1 MKIKA
6 LHEEKG
12 RLIGELNALQTA
24 INAEQRSM
32 SETEKTRFNEI
43 DARLDSINLEVSD
56 LEKLQKRA
64 AEKIASAPVYG
75 AASSSEKNERNE
87 MAAKYSFKRAVEM
100 AATGRREGV
109 EFEMHQEA
117 AAEFQRAG
125 VSVAAHSVLLPSDV
139 FKRDMTA
146 TGGSPA
152 GTEGG
157 YNIQTNVGGIIDV
170 LLPSTVLANLGVT
183 RFDNLTGNLDLPQAS
198 TQPSAGWNTENG
210 TATEKSPAFGKVSFS
225 PKRLAAFIQVS
236 NQLLRQSSNSIDAY
250 VRQYL
255 VNAMAQELEKA
266 AIKGGGSN
274 EPTGIIGNA
283 NVNVIYAGGAASNA
297 TNANGAAVV
306 WADVINAMKA
316 VENSNAMGQAY
327 LTNPLVKAA
336 LQTTA
341 RQSSGVE
348 GNFIL
353 QSGAG
358 ELNGYP
364 LAVTTN
370 VPSNLSKGSASDLS
384 AMIFGDFSKLAIAS
398 WGGMELTVDPFSG
411 ATAGLTNM
419 VLNSYMD
426 VNLLQPKA
434 FAVCKDIDA

>member
-12 RLIGELNALQTA
+12 RLIGELNALQSS

-32 SETEKTRFNEI
+32 TDTEKTRFNEI
-43 DARLDSINLEVSD
+43 DSRLDEISSEVET

-64 AEKIASAPVYG
+64 AEKIASAPIYG
-75 AASSSEKNERNE
+75 AASSSEKNERAE
-87 MAAKYSFKRAVEM
+87 MAKKYSFKRAVEM
-100 AATGRREGV
+100 AANGRREGI

-146 TGGSPA
+146 TGGSA
-152 GTEGG
+152 GSEGG
-157 YNIQTNVGGIIDV
+157 VNIQTNVGGIIDV
-170 LLPSTVLANLGVT
+170 LLPATVLANLGVT
-183 RFDNLTGNLDLPQAS
+183 RFDNLTGNLDLPKAS
-198 TQPSAGWNTENG
+198 TQPAAGWNTENG

-225 PKRLAAFIQVS
+225 PKRLAAYIQVS

-274 EPTGIIGNA
+274 EPTGIIGNSD
-283 NVNVIYAGGAASNA
+283 VNVIYAGGAASNS
-297 TNANGAAVV
+297 TNANGAAIV
-306 WADVINAMKA
+306 WADVVNAMKA

-336 LQTTA
+336 LQTTP

-348 GNFIL
+348 GNFIM

-364 LAVTTN
+364 MAVTTN
-370 VPSNLSKGSASDLS
+370 VPSTLSKGSASDLS

-398 WGGMELTVDPFSG
+398 WGGMELTVDPYSG

>member
-32 SETEKTRFNEI
+32 TETEKTRFNEI

-64 AEKIASAPVYG
+64 AEKIATAPVYG
-75 AASSSEKNERNE
+75 AASSSDKNERNE
-87 MAAKYSFKRAVEM
+87 IASKYSFKRAVEM
-100 AATGRREGV
+100 AATGRREGI

-152 GTEGG
+152 GTDGG

-170 LLPSTVLANLGVT
+170 LLPRTVLANLGIT

-255 VNAMAQELEKA
+255 INAMAQELEKA

-283 NVNVIYAGGAASNA
+283 NVNVIYAGGAASNS

-306 WADVINAMKA
+306 WADVVNAMKA

-341 RQSSGVE
+341 RQASGVE

-370 VPSNLSKGSASDLS
+370 VPSTLSKGSASDLS
-384 AMIFGDFSKLAIAS
+384 ALIFGDFSQLCVAS

>member
-12 RLIGELNALQTA
+12 RLIEELNTLQTS

-32 SETEKTRFNEI
+32 TDTEKTRFNEI
-43 DARLDSINLEVSD
+43 DARLDSIGSEVEV

-64 AEKIASAPVYG
+64 AEKIATAPVYG

-100 AATGRREGV
+100 AATGRRDGV

-146 TGGSPA
+146 TGGSS
-152 GTEGG
+152 GSEGG
-157 YNIQTNVGGIIDV
+157 VNIQTNVGGIIDV
-170 LLPSTVLANLGVT
+170 LLPRTVLANLGIT

-210 TATEKSPAFGKVSFS
+210 TAAEKSPAFGKVSFS

-255 VNAMAQELEKA
+255 VNAMAQ
-266 AIKGGGSN
+266 
-274 EPTGIIGNA
+274 
-283 NVNVIYAGGAASNA
+283 
-297 TNANGAAVV
+297 
-306 WADVINAMKA
+306 
-316 VENSNAMGQAY
+316 
-327 LTNPLVKAA
+327 
-336 LQTTA
+336 
-341 RQSSGVE
+341 
-348 GNFIL
+348 
-353 QSGAG
+353 
-358 ELNGYP
+358 
-364 LAVTTN
+364 
-370 VPSNLSKGSASDLS
+370 
-384 AMIFGDFSKLAIAS
+384 
-398 WGGMELTVDPFSG
+398 
-411 ATAGLTNM
+411 
-419 VLNSYMD
+419 
-426 VNLLQPKA
+426 
-434 FAVCKDIDA
+434 

>member
-12 RLIGELNALQTA
+12 RLIEELNTLQTS

-32 SETEKTRFNEI
+32 TDTEKTRFNEI
-43 DARLDSINLEVSD
+43 DARLDSIGSEVEV

-75 AASSSEKNERNE
+75 AASTSDKNERNE
-87 MAAKYSFKRAVEM
+87 MANKYSFKRAVEM
-100 AATGRREGV
+100 AATGRREGI

-152 GTEGG
+152 GVEGG

-170 LLPSTVLANLGVT
+170 LLPATVLNGLGVT

-198 TQPSAGWNTENG
+198 TQPAAGWNTENG

-250 VRQYL
+250 VRQAEHKRRPKVDVHHFSL
-255 VNAMAQELEKA
+255 LEKMQEA
-266 AIKGGGSN
+266 NLAPDAFDAKAGDQRGTGEGNWAIHNYEDRSGAEVIAHEELFLGHFKFHARNLRKEEVPSAEEVLGHFKERVIGLTEAEAKDEAKRCMSCGMCFECDN
-274 EPTGIIGNA
+274 CVIFCPQTAVYRVDKKERTTGRYVATDYAKCIGCHICADVCPTGYI
-283 NVNVIYAGGAASNA
+283 
-297 TNANGAAVV
+297 
-306 WADVINAMKA
+306 K
-316 VENSNAMGQAY
+316 MG
-327 LTNPLVKAA
+327 L
-336 LQTTA
+336 
-341 RQSSGVE
+341 
-348 GNFIL
+348 
-353 QSGAG
+353 G
-358 ELNGYP
+358 E
-364 LAVTTN
+364 
-370 VPSNLSKGSASDLS
+370 
-384 AMIFGDFSKLAIAS
+384 
-398 WGGMELTVDPFSG
+398 
-411 ATAGLTNM
+411 
-419 VLNSYMD
+419 
-426 VNLLQPKA
+426 
-434 FAVCKDIDA
+434 

>member
-12 RLIGELNALQTA
+12 RLIEELNALQNS
-24 INAEQRSM
+24 INTEARSM
-32 SETEKTRFNEI
+32 TETEKTRFNEI
-43 DARLDSINLEVSD
+43 DARLDSIGGEIET

-64 AEKIASAPVYG
+64 AEKVASAPVYG
-75 AASSSEKNERNE
+75 SASTSDKTERQKLVNE
-87 MAAKYSFKRAVEM
+87 YSFKRAIEQ
-100 AATGRREGV
+100 ATTGRREGV
-109 EFEMHQEA
+109 EFEMHKEA
-117 AAEFQRAG
+117 ANEFQRAG
-125 VSVAAHSVLLPSDV
+125 VSVSAHSVLIPSDA

-146 TGGSPA
+146 TGG
-152 GTEGG
+152 TNLDQGG
-157 YNIQTNVGGIIDV
+157 VNIQTNVGGIIDV
-170 LLPSTVLANLGVT
+170 LLPNTVLGGLGVT
-183 RFDNLTGNLDLPQAS
+183 RFDNLTGNLDLPKAN
-198 TQPSAGWNTENG
+198 TQPAAGWNTENG
-210 TATEKSPAFGKVSFS
+210 TATEKSPTFGKVSFS

-250 VRQYL
+250 VRNYL
-255 VNAMAQELEKA
+255 AQAMAQELEKA
-266 AIKGGGSN
+266 AILGGGTN

-283 NVNVIYAGGAASNA
+283 DVNVIFAGGAATNLI
-297 TNANGAAVV
+297 NANGAAIV
-306 WADVINAMKA
+306 WADVVNAMKA

-370 VPSNLSKGSASDLS
+370 VPSTLTKGSASDLS

-419 VLNSYMD
+419 VLNAYMD

>member
-32 SETEKTRFNEI
+32 TETEKTRFNEI
-43 DARLDSINLEVSD
+43 DARLDSIGSEVET

-75 AASSSEKNERNE
+75 AASSSEKTERNE

-100 AATGRREGV
+100 AATGRRDGV

-125 VSVAAHSVLLPSDV
+125 VSVAAHSVLLPSDI

-146 TGGSPA
+146 TGGSS
-152 GTEGG
+152 GSEGG
-157 YNIQTNVGGIIDV
+157 VNIQTNVGGIIDV

-255 VNAMAQELEKA
+255 INAMAQELEKA

-283 NVNVIYAGGAASNA
+283 NVNVIYAGGAASNS
-297 TNANGAAVV
+297 TNANGAAIV
-306 WADVINAMKA
+306 WADVVNAMKA

-336 LQTTA
+336 LQTTP

-348 GNFIL
+348 GNFIM

-364 LAVTTN
+364 MAVTTN
-370 VPSNLSKGSASDLS
+370 VPSTLSKGSASDLS
-384 AMIFGDFSKLAIAS
+384 ALIFGDFSKLAIAS

>member
-12 RLIGELNALQTA
+12 RLIEELNTLQTS

-32 SETEKTRFNEI
+32 TDTEKTRFNEI
-43 DARLDSINLEVSD
+43 DARLDSIGGEVEV

-75 AASSSEKNERNE
+75 AASTSDKNERNE
-87 MAAKYSFKRAVEM
+87 MANKYSFKRAVEM
-100 AATGRREGV
+100 AATGRREGI

-146 TGGSPA
+146 TGGSS
-152 GTEGG
+152 GSEGG
-157 YNIQTNVGGIIDV
+157 VNIQTNVGGIIDV
-170 LLPSTVLANLGVT
+170 LLPRTVLANLGIT

-210 TATEKSPAFGKVSFS
+210 TAAEKSPAFGKVSFS

-283 NVNVIYAGGAASNA
+283 NVNVIYAGGAASNS
-297 TNANGAAVV
+297 TNANGAAIV
-306 WADVINAMKA
+306 WADVVNAMKA
-316 VENSNAMGQAY
+316 VESNNAMGQAY

-336 LQTTA
+336 LQTTP

-348 GNFIL
+348 GNFIM

-364 LAVTTN
+364 MAVTTN
-370 VPSNLSKGSASDLS
+370 VPSTLSKGSASDLS
-384 AMIFGDFSKLAIAS
+384 ALIFGDFSQLCVAS

-426 VNLLQPKA
+426 VNILQPKA

>member
-12 RLIGELNALQTA
+12 RLIEELNTLQTS

-32 SETEKTRFNEI
+32 TDTEKTRFNEI
-43 DARLDSINLEVSD
+43 DARLDSIGSEVEV

-75 AASSSEKNERNE
+75 AASTSDKNERND
-87 MAAKYSFKRAVEM
+87 MANKYSFKRAVEM
-100 AATGRREGV
+100 AATGRREGI

-146 TGGSPA
+146 TGGTS
-152 GTEGG
+152 GSEGG
-157 YNIQTNVGGIIDV
+157 VNIQTNVGGIIDV
-170 LLPSTVLANLGVT
+170 LLPATVLNGLGVT

-255 VNAMAQELEKA
+255 INAMAQELEKA
-266 AIKGGGSN
+266 AIKGGGTN
-274 EPTGIIGNA
+274 EPTGIIGNS
-283 NVNVIYAGGAASNA
+283 NVNVIFAGGAASNS

-306 WADVINAMKA
+306 WADVVNAMKA

-341 RQSSGVE
+341 RQASGVE

-370 VPSNLSKGSASDLS
+370 VPSNLSKGTSSTLS
-384 AMIFGDFSKLAIAS
+384 GMIFGDFSKLAIAS

-434 FAVCKDIDA
+434 FAVCKDIVA

>member
-12 RLIGELNALQTA
+12 RLIEELNTLQTS

-32 SETEKTRFNEI
+32 TDTEKTRFNEI
-43 DARLDSINLEVSD
+43 DARLDSIGSEVEV

-75 AASSSEKNERNE
+75 AASTSDKNERNE
-87 MAAKYSFKRAVEM
+87 MANKYSFKRAVEM
-100 AATGRREGV
+100 AATGRREGI

-146 TGGSPA
+146 TGGTS
-152 GTEGG
+152 GSEGG
-157 YNIQTNVGGIIDV
+157 VNIQTNVGGIIDV
-170 LLPSTVLANLGVT
+170 LLPATVLNGLGVT

-255 VNAMAQELEKA
+255 INAMAIELEKA
-266 AIKGGGSN
+266 AIKGGGTN
-274 EPTGIIGNA
+274 EPTGIIGNS
-283 NVNVIYAGGAASNA
+283 NVNVIFAGGASSNS

-306 WADVINAMKA
+306 WADVVNAMKA
-316 VENSNAMGQAY
+316 VENNNAMGQAY

-341 RQSSGVE
+341 RQASGVE

-370 VPSNLSKGSASDLS
+370 VPSNLSKGTSSTLS
-384 AMIFGDFSKLAIAS
+384 GMIFGDFSKLAIAS

-434 FAVCKDIDA
+434 FAVCKDIVA

>member
-12 RLIGELNALQTA
+12 RLIEELNALQTS
-24 INAEQRSM
+24 INTEARSM
-32 SETEKTRFNEI
+32 TDTEKTRFNEI
-43 DARLDSINLEVSD
+43 DSRLDSIGSEIET

-64 AEKIASAPVYG
+64 AEKVASAPVYG
-75 AASSSEKNERNE
+75 SASSSDKNERQKMVAE
-87 MAAKYSFKRAVEM
+87 YSFKRAIEQ
-100 AATGRREGV
+100 ATTGRREGV
-109 EFEMHQEA
+109 ELEMHKEA
-117 AAEFQRAG
+117 SNEFQRAG
-125 VSVAAHSVLLPSDV
+125 VSVSAHSLLIPSDA
-139 FKRDMTA
+139 FKRDMSA
-146 TGGSPA
+146 TGGTNGS
-152 GTEGG
+152 EGG
-157 YNIQTNVGGIIDV
+157 VNVQTNVGGIIDV
-170 LLPSTVLANLGVT
+170 LLPNTVLDGLGVT
-183 RFDNLTGNLDLPQAS
+183 RFDNLTGNLDLPKAS
-198 TQPSAGWNTENG
+198 TQPAAGWNTENG
-210 TATEKSPAFGKVSFS
+210 TGTEKSPAFGKVSFS

-250 VRQYL
+250 VRNYL
-255 VNAMAQELEKA
+255 AQAMAQELEKA
-266 AIKGGGSN
+266 AILGGGTN

-283 NVNVIYAGGAASNA
+283 DVNVIFAGGAATNSV
-297 TNANGAAVV
+297 NANGAAVV
-306 WADVINAMKA
+306 WADVVNAMKA
-316 VENSNAMGQAY
+316 VESNNAMGQAY

-341 RQSSGVE
+341 RQASGVE

-364 LAVTTN
+364 MAVTTN
-370 VPSNLSKGSASDLS
+370 VPSTLSKGSASDLS

-419 VLNSYMD
+419 VLNAYMD

>member
-12 RLIGELNALQTA
+12 RLIEELNTLQTS

-32 SETEKTRFNEI
+32 TDTEKTRFNEI
-43 DARLDSINLEVSD
+43 DARLDSIGSEVEV

-75 AASSSEKNERNE
+75 AASTSDKNERNE
-87 MAAKYSFKRAVEM
+87 MANKYSFKRAVEM
-100 AATGRREGV
+100 AATGRREGI

-146 TGGSPA
+146 TGGSS
-152 GTEGG
+152 GSEGG
-157 YNIQTNVGGIIDV
+157 VNIQTNVGGIIDV
-170 LLPSTVLANLGVT
+170 LLPATVLNGLGVT

-198 TQPSAGWNTENG
+198 TQPAAGWNTENG

-236 NQLLRQSSNSIDAY
+236 NQLLRQSSNSIDLY

-255 VNAMAQELEKA
+255 INAMAQELEKA
-266 AIKGGGSN
+266 AIKGGGTN
-274 EPTGIIGNA
+274 EPTGIIGNS
-283 NVNVIYAGGAASNA
+283 NVNVIFAGGASSNS

-306 WADVINAMKA
+306 WADVVNAMKA
-316 VENSNAMGQAY
+316 VENNNAMGQAY

-341 RQSSGVE
+341 RQASGVE

-370 VPSNLSKGSASDLS
+370 VPSNLSKGSSSTLS
-384 AMIFGDFSKLAIAS
+384 GMIFGDFSKLAIAS

-434 FAVCKDIDA
+434 FAVCKDIVA

>member
-1 MKIKA
+1 
-6 LHEEKG
+6 
-12 RLIGELNALQTA
+12 
-24 INAEQRSM
+24 
-32 SETEKTRFNEI
+32 
-43 DARLDSINLEVSD
+43 
-56 LEKLQKRA
+56 
-64 AEKIASAPVYG
+64 
-75 AASSSEKNERNE
+75 
-87 MAAKYSFKRAVEM
+87 MANKYSFKRAVEM
-100 AATGRREGV
+100 AATGRREGI

-152 GTEGG
+152 GVEGG

-170 LLPSTVLANLGVT
+170 LLPATVLNGLGVT

-198 TQPSAGWNTENG
+198 TQPAAGWNTENG

-255 VNAMAQELEKA
+255 INAMAQELEKA
-266 AIKGGGSN
+266 AIKGGGTN
-274 EPTGIIGNA
+274 EPTGIIGNS
-283 NVNVIYAGGAASNA
+283 NVNVIFAGGASSNS

-306 WADVINAMKA
+306 WADVVNAMKA

-341 RQSSGVE
+341 RQASGVE

-384 AMIFGDFSKLAIAS
+384 GMIFGDFSKLAIAS

-434 FAVCKDIDA
+434 FAVCKDIEA

>member
-6 LHEEKG
+6 LNEEKG
-12 RLIGELNALQTA
+12 RLISELNGLQA
-24 INAEQRSM
+24 SINAEQRSM
-32 SETEKTRFNEI
+32 SDTEKTRFSEI
-43 DARLDSINLEVSD
+43 DARLDEIASEVEV

-64 AEKIASAPVYG
+64 AEKVASAPVYG
-75 AASSSEKNERNE
+75 AASTSDKTERE
-87 MAAKYSFKRAVEM
+87 ELVSKYSFKRAIEQ
-100 AATGRREGV
+100 ATTGRRDGV
-109 EFEMHQEA
+109 EYEMHKEA
-117 AAEFQRAG
+117 ANEFQRAG
-125 VSVAAHSVLLPSDV
+125 VSVSAHSVLIPSDA

-146 TGGSPA
+146 TGGTA
-152 GTEGG
+152 GSEGG
-157 YNIQTNVGGIIDV
+157 VNIATEVGGIIDV
-170 LLPSTVLANLGVT
+170 LLPNTVLAGLGVT
-183 RFDNLTGNLDLPQAS
+183 RFDNLTGNLDLPKAS
-198 TQPSAGWNTENG
+198 TQPAAGWNTENG

-225 PKRLAAFIQVS
+225 PKRLAAYIQVS

-250 VRQYL
+250 VRNYL
-255 VNAMAQELEKA
+255 ANAMAQELEKA
-266 AIKGGGSN
+266 AIKGGGTN

-283 NVNVIYAGGAASNA
+283 DVNVVAIGTNGGAI
-297 TNANGAAVV
+297 TWQTVV
-306 WADVINAMKA
+306 DLMKT

-341 RQSSGVE
+341 RQASGVE

-364 LAVTTN
+364 MAVTTN
-370 VPSNLSKGSASDLS
+370 VPSNLSKGTGTDLS
-384 AMIFGDFSKLAIAS
+384 AMVFGDFSKLAIAS

-419 VLNSYMD
+419 VLNAYMD
-426 VNLLQPKA
+426 VNLLQPEA
-434 FAVCKDIDA
+434 LSVCKDIDA

>member
-32 SETEKTRFNEI
+32 TETEKTRFNEI
-43 DARLDSINLEVSD
+43 DARLDSIGSEVET

-64 AEKIASAPVYG
+64 AEKIATAPVYG

-100 AATGRREGV
+100 AATGRRDGV

-146 TGGSPA
+146 TGGSS
-152 GTEGG
+152 GSEGG
-157 YNIQTNVGGIIDV
+157 VNIQTNVGGIIDV
-170 LLPSTVLANLGVT
+170 LLPRTVLADLGVT

-255 VNAMAQELEKA
+255 INAMAQELEKA

-283 NVNVIYAGGAASNA
+283 NVNVIYAGGAASNS
-297 TNANGAAVV
+297 TNANGAAIV
-306 WADVINAMKA
+306 WADVVNAMKA
-316 VENSNAMGQAY
+316 VESNNAMGQAY

-336 LQTTA
+336 LQTTP

-348 GNFIL
+348 GNFIM

-364 LAVTTN
+364 MAVTTN
-370 VPSNLSKGSASDLS
+370 VPSTLSKGSASDLS
-384 AMIFGDFSKLAIAS
+384 ALIFGDFSQLCVAS

>member
-12 RLIGELNALQTA
+12 RLIEELNTLQTS

-32 SETEKTRFNEI
+32 TDTEKTRFNEI
-43 DARLDSINLEVSD
+43 DARLDSIGSEVEV

-75 AASSSEKNERNE
+75 AGSTSDKNERNE
-87 MAAKYSFKRAVEM
+87 MANKYSFKRAVEM
-100 AATGRREGV
+100 AATGRREGI

-146 TGGSPA
+146 TGGTS
-152 GTEGG
+152 GSEGG
-157 YNIQTNVGGIIDV
+157 VNIQTNVGGIIDV
-170 LLPSTVLANLGVT
+170 LLPATVLNGLGVT

-255 VNAMAQELEKA
+255 INAMAQELEKA
-266 AIKGGGSN
+266 AIKGGGTN
-274 EPTGIIGNA
+274 EPTGIIGNS
-283 NVNVIYAGGAASNA
+283 NVNVIFAGGASSNS

-306 WADVINAMKA
+306 WADVVNAMKA

-341 RQSSGVE
+341 RQASGVE

-370 VPSNLSKGSASDLS
+370 VPSNLSKGSSSTLS
-384 AMIFGDFSKLAIAS
+384 GMIFGDFSKLAIAS

-434 FAVCKDIDA
+434 FAVCKDIVA

>member
-32 SETEKTRFNEI
+32 TETEKTRFNEI
-43 DARLDSINLEVSD
+43 DARLDSIGSEVET

-100 AATGRREGV
+100 AATGRRDGV

-146 TGGSPA
+146 TGGSS
-152 GTEGG
+152 GSEGG
-157 YNIQTNVGGIIDV
+157 VNIQTNVGGIIDV
-170 LLPSTVLANLGVT
+170 LLPRTVLANLGIT

-236 NQLLRQSSNSIDAY
+236 NQLLRQSSNSIDTY

-283 NVNVIYAGGAASNA
+283 NVNVIYAGGAASNS
-297 TNANGAAVV
+297 TNANGAAIV
-306 WADVINAMKA
+306 WADVVNAMKA
-316 VENSNAMGQAY
+316 VESNNAMGQAY

-336 LQTTA
+336 LQTTP

-348 GNFIL
+348 GNFIM

-364 LAVTTN
+364 MAVTTN
-370 VPSNLSKGSASDLS
+370 VPSTLSKGSASDLS
-384 AMIFGDFSKLAIAS
+384 ALIFGDFSQLCVAS

>member
-32 SETEKTRFNEI
+32 TETEKTRFNEI
-43 DARLDSINLEVSD
+43 DARLDSIGSEVET

-64 AEKIASAPVYG
+64 AEKIATAPVYG

-100 AATGRREGV
+100 AATGRRDGV

-146 TGGSPA
+146 TGGSS
-152 GTEGG
+152 GSEGG
-157 YNIQTNVGGIIDV
+157 VNIQTNVGGIIDV
-170 LLPSTVLANLGVT
+170 LLPRTVLANLGIT

-255 VNAMAQELEKA
+255 INAMAQELEKA

-283 NVNVIYAGGAASNA
+283 NVNVIYAGGAASNS
-297 TNANGAAVV
+297 TNANGAAIV
-306 WADVINAMKA
+306 WADVVNAMKA
-316 VENSNAMGQAY
+316 VESNNAMGQAY

-336 LQTTA
+336 LQTTP

-348 GNFIL
+348 GNFIM

-364 LAVTTN
+364 MAVTTN
-370 VPSNLSKGSASDLS
+370 VPSTLSKGSASDLS
-384 AMIFGDFSKLAIAS
+384 ALIFGDFSQLCVAS

>member
-12 RLIGELNALQTA
+12 RLIEELNALQNS
-24 INAEQRSM
+24 INTEARSM
-32 SETEKTRFNEI
+32 TDTEKTRFNEI
-43 DARLDSINLEVSD
+43 DSRLEGIGSEIET

-64 AEKIASAPVYG
+64 AEKVVSAPVYG
-75 AASSSEKNERNE
+75 SASTSDKTERQKLVNE
-87 MAAKYSFKRAVEM
+87 YSFKRAIEQ
-100 AATGRREGV
+100 ATTGRREGV
-109 EFEMHQEA
+109 EFEMHKEA
-117 AAEFQRAG
+117 ANEFQRAG
-125 VSVAAHSVLLPSDV
+125 VSVSAHSVLIPSDA

-146 TGGSPA
+146 TGGTA
-152 GTEGG
+152 GDQGG
-157 YNIQTNVGGIIDV
+157 VNIQTNVGGIIDV
-170 LLPSTVLANLGVT
+170 LLPNTVLGGLGIT
-183 RFDNLTGNLDLPQAS
+183 RFDNLTGNLDLPKAT
-198 TQPSAGWNTENG
+198 TQPAAGWNTENG
-210 TATEKSPAFGKVSFS
+210 TAAEKSPAFGKVSFS

-250 VRQYL
+250 VRNYL
-255 VNAMAQELEKA
+255 AQAMAQELEKA
-266 AIKGGGSN
+266 AIKGGGTN

-283 NVNVIYAGGAASNA
+283 DVNVIYAGGAASNS

-306 WADVINAMKA
+306 WADVVNAMKA
-316 VENSNAMGQAY
+316 VESANAMGQAY

-341 RQSSGVE
+341 RQASGVE

-364 LAVTTN
+364 MAVTTN
-370 VPSNLSKGSASDLS
+370 VPSNLAKGAASDLS
-384 AMIFGDFSKLAIAS
+384 AMIYGDWSKLAVAS

-419 VLNSYMD
+419 VLNAYMD
-426 VNLLQPKA
+426 VNLLQPEA

>member
-1 MKIKA
+1 
-6 LHEEKG
+6 
-12 RLIGELNALQTA
+12 
-24 INAEQRSM
+24 
-32 SETEKTRFNEI
+32 
-43 DARLDSINLEVSD
+43 
-56 LEKLQKRA
+56 LQKRA

-75 AASSSEKNERNE
+75 AASTSDKNERND
-87 MAAKYSFKRAVEM
+87 MANKYSFKRAVEM

-152 GTEGG
+152 GVEGG

-170 LLPSTVLANLGVT
+170 LLPATVLNGLGVT

-198 TQPSAGWNTENG
+198 TQPAAGWNTENG

-255 VNAMAQELEKA
+255 INAMAQELEKA
-266 AIKGGGSN
+266 AIKGGGTN
-274 EPTGIIGNA
+274 EPTGIIGNS
-283 NVNVIYAGGAASNA
+283 NVNVIFAGGASSNS

-306 WADVINAMKA
+306 WADVVNAMKA

-370 VPSNLSKGSASDLS
+370 VPSNLAKGSSSTLS
-384 AMIFGDFSKLAIAS
+384 GMIFGDFSKLAIAS

-434 FAVCKDIDA
+434 FAVCKDIVA